1 MAYRINESVCTGCDA
16 CVTACPTQAISG
28 AMHEVHKIDPEKCC
42 SCGLCL
48 NLCTQAAV
56 RSGAA
61 VDKQEHDE
69 WPIPH
74 IDAQLCNGCNACVT
88 ICPMYVLEL
97 SKPKF
102 RGDTN
107 IFAQLTDKDM
117 CVGCEKCADHCPVG
131 AIEMVKRLVAD
142 EVKEEL

>member
-1 MAYRINESVCTGCDA
+1 MAYRINETVCTGCDA
-16 CVTACPTQAISG
+16 CVTACPTHAISG
-28 AMHEVHKIDPEKCC
+28 EMHEVHSIDPEKCV

-69 WPIPH
+69 WPIPNV
-74 IDAQLCNGCNACVT
+74 DAQLCNGCSACVT
-88 ICPMYVLEL
+88 ICPMYVLKISE
-97 SKPKF
+97 PRF
-102 RGDTN
+102 RGDINTY
-107 IFAQLTDKDM
+107 AELTDKDM

-131 AIEMVKRLVAD
+131 AITMVKRLVAN
-142 EVKEEL
+142 EVKEEQ